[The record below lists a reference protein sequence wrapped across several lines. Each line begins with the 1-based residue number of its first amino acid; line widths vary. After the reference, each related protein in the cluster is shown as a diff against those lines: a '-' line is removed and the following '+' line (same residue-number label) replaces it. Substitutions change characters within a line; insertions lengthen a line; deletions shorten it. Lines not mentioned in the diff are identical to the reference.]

1 MGKKILSSQICTS
14 KLGSMR
20 ARTLAR
26 TTHQTSKVYFSQMK
40 SKDFY
45 TDIQEAVILNRPY
58 SIMLK
63 MGMTVTGLEKG
74 SYKSF
79 ALEADLSVWLSGTTE
94 HRGGQA
100 HVLTGFSDSP
110 IMLKCQLLLYFG
122 QIAFWHPAKCKETD
136 KPGEAPQWENNPTL
150 PNNIIWQIGKW
161 ISHYVYLLTCLPL
174 RGFITE
180 CKTTSLRERNQSW
193 H

>member
-14 KLGSMR
+14 KLGSMH

-79 ALEADLSVWLSGTTE
+79 ALEADLSVWLSGTTL

-100 HVLTGFSDSP
+100 HDLTGFSDFS
-110 IMLKCQLLLYFG
+110 C
-122 QIAFWHPAKCKETD
+122 
-136 KPGEAPQWENNPTL
+136 
-150 PNNIIWQIGKW
+150 
-161 ISHYVYLLTCLPL
+161 
-174 RGFITE
+174 
-180 CKTTSLRERNQSW
+180 
-193 H
+193 

>member
-1 MGKKILSSQICTS
+1 MHAC
-14 KLGSMR
+14 
-20 ARTLAR
+20 TLAR

-63 MGMTVTGLEKG
+63 MAMTVAGLEKG

-79 ALEADLSVWLSGTTE
+79 ALEADLSVWLSGKTE

-100 HVLTGFSDSP
+100 HDLTGFSDFS
-110 IMLKCQLLLYFG
+110 C
-122 QIAFWHPAKCKETD
+122 
-136 KPGEAPQWENNPTL
+136 
-150 PNNIIWQIGKW
+150 
-161 ISHYVYLLTCLPL
+161 
-174 RGFITE
+174 
-180 CKTTSLRERNQSW
+180 
-193 H
+193 

>member
-1 MGKKILSSQICTS
+1 
-14 KLGSMR
+14 
-20 ARTLAR
+20 
-26 TTHQTSKVYFSQMK
+26 MK

-122 QIAFWHPAKCKETD
+122 QIAF
-136 KPGEAPQWENNPTL
+136 
-150 PNNIIWQIGKW
+150 
-161 ISHYVYLLTCLPL
+161 
-174 RGFITE
+174 
-180 CKTTSLRERNQSW
+180 
-193 H
+193 